1 MFFAYYTKRVY
12 LPIYKKKDKNLD
24 FLSVM
29 LKWRRESQVSFKRLR
44 ILVMTG
50 KEVNGVFRALHNRII
65 FLTVPFKL

>member
-44 ILVMTG
+44 ILVMSV
-50 KEVNGVFRALHNRII
+50 KKVNGVFRALHNRIV
-65 FLTVPFKL
+65 FLIVPFKV

>member
-44 ILVMTG
+44 ILVMSV
-50 KEVNGVFRALHNRII
+50 KKVNGVF
-65 FLTVPFKL
+65 